1 MRIRHAIRG
10 VALSH
15 SSPRLGHQPIDL
27 EIVQTRLDPRAC
39 ARPYLLAHVRSGIPH
54 AHAVGHGTVMLF
66 LSRLLE
72 WLPVRRDSDRRLL
85 AWQ

>member
-1 MRIRHAIRG
+1 MLFAGWPYRTR
-10 VALSH
+10 
-15 SSPRLGHQPIDL
+15 PLGSAIDL

-39 ARPYLLAHVRSGIPH
+39 PRPYLLAHVRSGIPH
-54 AHAVGHGTVMLF
+54 AHAVGHGTVMLS